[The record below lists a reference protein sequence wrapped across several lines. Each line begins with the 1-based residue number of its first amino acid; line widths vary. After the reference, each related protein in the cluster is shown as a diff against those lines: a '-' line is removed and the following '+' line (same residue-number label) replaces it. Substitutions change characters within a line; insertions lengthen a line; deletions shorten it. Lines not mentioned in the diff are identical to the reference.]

1 MSLLLAR
8 LVTRHTCAHL
18 TNDTPDFF
26 GMFLSFSANRAV
38 IIFDRHGELVDEIN
52 LPGYVQHYVNFY
64 ISNN

>member
-1 MSLLLAR
+1 MLLAR

-26 GMFLSFSANRAV
+26 VMFLSFSANRAV